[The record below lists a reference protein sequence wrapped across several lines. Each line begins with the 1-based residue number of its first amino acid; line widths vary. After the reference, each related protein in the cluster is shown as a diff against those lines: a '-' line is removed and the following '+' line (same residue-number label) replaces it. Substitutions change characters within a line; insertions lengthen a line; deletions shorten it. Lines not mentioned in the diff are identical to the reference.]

1 MSKLSSKR
9 ILVALFVAIASPLS
23 FAQWSY
29 KTHTD
34 EMSDTTYETASLRS
48 NNSLDLE
55 WPNKGGNFGT
65 LFLSVRSDRSQQ
77 LMLHV
82 QGGQI
87 MCSEYAGCRIKV
99 RFDRDPP
106 LTFSGR
112 QSPDGDTS
120 TILFNHED
128 TFLSRALSAKSI
140 LVEVQLYREGARVL
154 RFKTPAP
161 IKRMSPDWP
170 ASTLP
175 P

>member
-1 MSKLSSKR
+1 MSLVASSKFAAI
-9 ILVALFVAIASPLS
+9 ILALASPLAL
-23 FAQWSY
+23 AQWSY

-34 EMSDTTYETASLRS
+34 EMSDTDYESASIRS
-48 NNSLDLE
+48 SNSLKLE
-55 WPNKGGNFGT
+55 WPTRGGNFGT
-65 LFLSVRSDRSQQ
+65 LHLIARKDNGQQ

-120 TILFNHED
+120 TILFNHEG
-128 TFLSRALSAKSI
+128 TFLSRAMSAKSI
-140 LVEVQLYREGARVL
+140 LVEVQLYREGVQVL

-161 IKRMSPDWP
+161 LKQMSADSPTP
-170 ASTLP
+170 
-175 P
+175 